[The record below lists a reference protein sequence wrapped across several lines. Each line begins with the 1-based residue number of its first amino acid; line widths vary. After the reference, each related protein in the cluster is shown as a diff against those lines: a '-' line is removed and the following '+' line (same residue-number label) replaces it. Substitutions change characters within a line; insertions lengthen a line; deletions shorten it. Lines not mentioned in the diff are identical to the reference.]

1 MALPQDETSHSKSTK
16 GNLNIISK
24 RDIARDSLLPWPD
37 GVTLADDIGRTEW
50 LFCFC
55 FLNRDKN
62 DIQTGKVG
70 QTRKSNT
77 DKQEIVR
84 KHLAAQWAHIT
95 RQRCI
100 TSPRTD
106 IVCHWMSV
114 SDSLS
119 RCVYSS
125 LWLQWLS
132 SPGPHL
138 FFLELFLR
146 PLSTLPLSTLPGSAS
161 LFLKISLHTTFV
173 MNFPEKPYS

>member
-24 RDIARDSLLPWPD
+24 RDIARDSLLPRPD
-37 GVTLADDIGRTEW
+37 GVTLADDIGKTEW

-55 FLNRDKN
+55 FLNQDKN

-100 TSPRTD
+100 TSLRTD

-119 RCVYSS
+119 RCVYS